1 MAEFYII
8 SLVPGNLEPKHCME
22 PLAVSAVLTTLS
34 SCVSKN
40 QLLADHGHNPLM
52 KKVFD
57 VYLCFLQKHQSE
69 TALKN
74 VFTALRSLIYKV
86 RCVIREGHN
95 WLSPVVLFPPGPEG
109 NIKLPEVYL
118 LSPVP
123 SSSPQR
129 SMKGEPTC
137 VRLCATRFWSAA
149 TPNWAPSGPR
159 PPSCSTS
166 SCATTSTTQG
176 RSPSSGH
183 TCKCV

>member
-1 MAEFYII
+1 MALSTILRLLGSSVISPSFYTKKVNYAKHQFIDRLVCATRGVMAEFYII

-86 RCVIREGHN
+86 RCVIREGHD
-95 WLSPVVLFPPGPEG
+95 
-109 NIKLPEVYL
+109 
-118 LSPVP
+118 
-123 SSSPQR
+123 
-129 SMKGEPTC
+129 
-137 VRLCATRFWSAA
+137 
-149 TPNWAPSGPR
+149 
-159 PPSCSTS
+159 
-166 SCATTSTTQG
+166 
-176 RSPSSGH
+176 
-183 TCKCV
+183 